1 MNGIDYEMVYLLY
14 DKYLSFLV
22 LLQVTDKLSF
32 LVTNTADLQNNVIA
46 VERIKE
52 YSEVEQEVS
61 RMNVYLQMNFT

>member
-14 DKYLSFLV
+14 GKYLSFLV